1 MAIKYILATHH
12 SLTMYVVFIEI
23 MVRIGLVRMLRCM
36 QMKMRMELEKQYNI
50 ILTTKVSL

>member
-1 MAIKYILATHH
+1 
-12 SLTMYVVFIEI
+12 MYVVFIEI